1 MFIINDGQFVDESL
15 PFKRDYFRHCNVM
28 EVKKNGD
35 INTGAPSENN
45 KSFNLGLF

>member
-1 MFIINDGQFVDESL
+1 
-15 PFKRDYFRHCNVM
+15 M

-35 INTGAPSENN
+35 INTGAPSENIKVGGLNLFYIN